1 MNMQD
6 EWESEERIAA
16 AADLPVLD
24 AETRDELLASTS
36 GIVRGRRRRRAG
48 AQLAAVVLAFV
59 SGMITMSAI
68 RTPAN
73 PTQPSPQTS
82 IAQTPVNTATEPIEN
97 EAAALFNDP
106 EAFARVYDAAS
117 ADERRILLKAAGDH
131 ALNERGDLREAL
143 SYYQQWLHETDPQ
156 VRTEF
161 DGSDTWLLASLKQD
175 Q

>member
-16 AADLPVLD
+16 AANLPALD
-24 AETRDELLASTS
+24 AGTRDELLASTS
-36 GIVRGRRRRRAG
+36 RIIRERRRWRAG

-73 PTQPSPQTS
+73 TTQPLPQTS
-82 IAQTPVNTATEPIEN
+82 IAQTPANTAEPIEN

-117 ADERRILLKAAGDH
+117 EDERRNLLKAAGDH
-131 ALNERGDLREAL
+131 ALNDRGDLREAL
-143 SYYQQWLHETDPQ
+143 SYYQQLLHETDPQ